1 MTRSELDGIQ
11 PVTVS
16 WEPVDGADTYTAWF
30 HPPGHNYTKVT
41 DTSWTTPELQW
52 DRAYAASVRAVN
64 EHGPGDFGARVEW
77 RTAPEPE
84 STAPMF
90 ERATI
95 AGATLTVTFNEDLD
109 EGSTP
114 AGRAFTVSGER
125 TGTGTAAVSGVTV
138 TVTLNAA
145 VPSGEIVTVS
155 YTTPDRHPL
164 RDADGNEVA
173 DFTGQPVTNTT
184 PTPVPALPLA
194 GAMGL
199 GLLLLGAGRR
209 VLRARGAGLR
219 P

>member
-1 MTRSELDGIQ
+1 MRG
-11 PVTVS
+11 
-16 WEPVDGADTYTAWF
+16 
-30 HPPGHNYTKVT
+30 
-41 DTSWTTPELQW
+41 
-52 DRAYAASVRAVN
+52 
-64 EHGPGDFGARVEW
+64 VEW

-95 AGATLTVTFNEDLD
+95 DGATLTVTFNEDF
-109 EGSTP
+109 
-114 AGRAFTVSGER
+114 GRGIDASEPRLHGER
-125 TGTGTAAVSGVTV
+125 RADRHRDGGRLGRHGHGDAD
-138 TVTLNAA
+138 AA

-155 YTTPDRHPL
+155 YTKPGRHPL

-194 GAMGL
+194 AAVGL

-209 VLRARGAGLR
+209 VLQARGRA
-219 P
+219 